1 MAAGAA
7 TLSALLADDGRVW
20 TDLEALGARLEGG
33 IRAVFAAH
41 DLGWTVVRRGSI
53 LWLALQDG
61 PTPVTAE
68 AIDSGAAE
76 RYATLHAALLDRGV
90 YLAPSAYE
98 VIFVSAAH
106 DEAVIDETIEAI
118 DEAVSERSEETILN
132 SQFLI
137 LNCGVFLRGDSDIP
151 NIHALFSRRRR
162 PRAMPIKN

>member
-7 TLSALLADDGRVW
+7 TLSTLLADNGQVW

-33 IRAVFAAH
+33 IRGVFEAH

-68 AIDSGAAE
+68 DIDSGAAA
-76 RYATLHAALLDRGV
+76 RYAKFHAALLERRV

-106 DEAVIDETIEAI
+106 DEEVIDQTIAAI
-118 DEAVSERSEETILN
+118 DEAVSEIGEGN
-132 SQFLI
+132 S
-137 LNCGVFLRGDSDIP
+137 
-151 NIHALFSRRRR
+151 
-162 PRAMPIKN
+162 